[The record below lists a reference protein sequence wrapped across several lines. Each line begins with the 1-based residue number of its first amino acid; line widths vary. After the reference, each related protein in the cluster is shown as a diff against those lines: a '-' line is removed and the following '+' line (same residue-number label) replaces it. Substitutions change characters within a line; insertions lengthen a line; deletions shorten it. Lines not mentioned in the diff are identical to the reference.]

1 MKVATGIVVDGKVV
15 VDGSTLAEGSTVT
28 VLLREDDEAF
38 DLTPEEEAELV
49 ESRPT
54 ETTEGRAARL
64 EVRVTTD
71 QKRMLQQ
78 ASALSG
84 RTLSEFVVASAQ
96 EAAAKVIQAHETIR
110 LTREEQIAFV
120 GALLDP
126 PPPNARLRKAA
137 AKYRRQTGR

>member
-1 MKVATGIVVDGKVV
+1 MQMK
-15 VDGSTLAEGSTVT
+15 
-28 VLLREDDEAF
+28 
-38 DLTPEEEAELV
+38 
-49 ESRPT
+49 PT
-54 ETTEGRAARL
+54 EKTETRDQGRAARL
-64 EVRVTTD
+64 EARVTTD
-71 QKRMLQQ
+71 QKKMLQQ
-78 ASALSG
+78 AAALSG